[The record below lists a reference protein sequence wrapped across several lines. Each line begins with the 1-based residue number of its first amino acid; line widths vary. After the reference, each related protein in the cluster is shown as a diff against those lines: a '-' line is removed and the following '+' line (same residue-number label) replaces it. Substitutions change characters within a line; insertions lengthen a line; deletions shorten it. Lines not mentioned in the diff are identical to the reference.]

1 MRNGAQRVARIKHLY
16 ELYLLRTLM
25 GSASGHNLARTR
37 YRNLLL
43 LWLYSDPTL
52 RESLIRSLGAVQSCM
67 PLKGREIIMLE
78 SCQNAQERW
87 GGVHKLI
94 DRWLEDRQKLVSH
107 YDGLGDTP
115 ETLAKDRKALQE
127 FCGVLVDYVSA
138 GHFEVYEQLTSEA
151 KAFEDERGLELAKQI
166 YPRIDVITEFALAF
180 NDRCDK
186 GDCSDCSVVAA
197 EFKKLGS
204 LLHERFELEDCL
216 IEVLHNSHKT
226 QDAIQA

>member
-1 MRNGAQRVARIKHLY
+1 M
-16 ELYLLRTLM
+16 
-25 GSASGHNLARTR
+25 
-37 YRNLLL
+37 
-43 LWLYSDPTL
+43 
-52 RESLIRSLGAVQSCM
+52 QSCM
-67 PLKGREIIMLE
+67 TLKGRENIMLE
-78 SCQNAQERW
+78 GCKNAQERW

-94 DRWLEDRQKLVSH
+94 DRWLEDRNELVRL
-107 YDGLGDTP
+107 YDALGDTP
-115 ETLAKDRKALQE
+115 QALADDRQGLQK

-186 GDCSDCSVVAA
+186 GDCSDAALVAA

-226 QDAIQA
+226 PDAAQA